1 MTNPILNNYIGNE
14 EVILWQYDKAVNLIN
29 LIAKWNGWAK
39 VSCEDFWNY
48 FGNKMFPINQADTY
62 GLNVWGNMLGIPRPT
77 IKIPKTGDNWDGGAN
92 IETTPSDW
100 VTINT
105 DGKSA
110 AQIEEEIKE
119 KRIAGY
125 TIFKT
130 EDGIISLCKLITDGD
145 VKYDFYGYNTDGY
158 KVVDDGNSEVDGQTV
173 DSGWKIVTIKNELY
187 RGLLKGR
194 YFLMCH
200 TPTVPNYNRYLS
212 IVFGAFRNPIYPDED
227 SSASDDGENVY
238 RDIFDAD
245 GNVKKYEGDDSD
257 SSSESSDMD
266 DPLYLSR
273 NVAIDYFNMTMS
285 FTFPEG
291 ATTEEAYMIFQHYD
305 IVYPFP
311 AGIRYPGEFLFDDLV
326 IGLNTDQ
333 EANNTETNQNY
344 RNFVDGL
351 VLAEDPNPA
360 NPNGGIFSTTDRAN
374 YKVPSTV
381 AGTAYI
387 YKAEVPEDESEGI
400 TISMTFSTLDAARSE
415 RQAVWIDWGNGECGY
430 HYLPAGANNDNNQN
444 KQISTTYTV
453 PGLYPIIVLFDS
465 EKVDLSSMDFSS
477 DEEFELCGGAV

>member
-1 MTNPILNNYIGNE
+1 MTNPILNNYVGNE

-62 GLNVWGNMLGIPRPT
+62 GLNVWGNLLGIPRPT
-77 IKIPKTGDNWDGGAN
+77 IKIPLSSDLDEGGVDYVTVPTGDESSSDSDSSSEGDGFD
-92 IETTPSDW
+92 E
-100 VTINT
+100 
-105 DGKSA
+105 
-110 AQIEEEIKE
+110 
-119 KRIAGY
+119 
-125 TIFKT
+125 
-130 EDGIISLCKLITDGD
+130 
-145 VKYDFYGYNTDGY
+145 YGYNSDGY
-158 KVVDDGNSEVDGQTV
+158 RVSYVDEE
-173 DSGWKIVTIKNELY
+173 WKIVTIKNELY

-212 IVFGAFRNPIYPDED
+212 IVFGAFRNPIYPDDD
-227 SSASDDGENVY
+227 SSASDDPEKVY
-238 RDIFDAD
+238 RDIFDAE
-245 GNVKKYEGDDSD
+245 GNVRKYEGDDSD

-305 IVYPFP
+305 VVYPFP

-333 EANNTETNQNY
+333 EADNTETNQNY

-453 PGLYPIIVLFDS
+453 SGLYPIIVLFDS
-465 EKVDLSSMDFSS
+465 EKVELSSMDFSS

>member
-1 MTNPILNNYIGNE
+1 MTNPILNNYVGNE

-29 LIAKWNGWAK
+29 LISKWNGWAK

-48 FGNKMFPINQADTY
+48 FGNKVFPINQADTY

-77 IKIPKTGDNWDGGAN
+77 IKIPIGSDIDEGGVDYVTVPTGD
-92 IETTPSDW
+92 ESSDESSSS
-100 VTINT
+100 
-105 DGKSA
+105 DD
-110 AQIEEEIKE
+110 EFDE
-119 KRIAGY
+119 
-125 TIFKT
+125 
-130 EDGIISLCKLITDGD
+130 
-145 VKYDFYGYNTDGY
+145 YGYNSDGY
-158 KVVDDGNSEVDGQTV
+158 RVSYVDEET
-173 DSGWKIVTIKNELY
+173 GWKIVTIKNELY

-227 SSASDDGENVY
+227 SSASDDGEKVY

-257 SSSESSDMD
+257 SSSESYDSD
-266 DPLYLSR
+266 DPLYLTR
-273 NVAIDYFNMTMS
+273 NIAIDYFDMTMS

-333 EANNTETNQNY
+333 EASTENNQNY
-344 RNFVDGL
+344 KNFVDGL
-351 VLAEDPNPA
+351 VLAEDPNPV

-387 YKAEVPEDESEGI
+387 YQAEVQEGGDA
-400 TISMTFSTLDAARSE
+400 TISITFSSIERAK
-415 RQAVWIDWGNGECGY
+415 RQAVWIDWGNGQCGY
-430 HYLPAGANNDNNQN
+430 YYLPAGEDNAHNQN
-444 KQISTTYTV
+444 KQISTTYTM
-453 PGLYPIIVLFDS
+453 PGLYPIIVLFDT
-465 EKVDLSSMDFSS
+465 EKVKLVGKDF
-477 DEEFELCGGAV
+477 DENTQFELCGGSF